1 MKKIIAVLL
10 LMMGLPVQ
18 AAEVWCLVT
27 NTGVQIPL
35 SNVSYIF
42 MDGSDAETFTI
53 VPKSGTQISGVGK
66 ATVEQLDPTDI
77 SLPVKTDGQPMV
89 QVESNSIN
97 ISGCDMGLPVVVY
110 TVGGT
115 IVLQDKTRSN
125 STVLDITGLQKGIYV
140 LKVGDTSLKF
150 CRK

>member
-89 QVESNSIN
+89 KVESNSIN